1 MDLPTMRGRRRIPS
15 GLVLDLSSYHP
26 WFPGNFTQIQ
36 TKWFSVFLPVV
47 DGVWAPMGYCVFCE
61 ARFITGLLLMFINI
75 LKKNVFLAEDRV
87 LCSQLVAK
95 GGFKWHLG
103 RGKAAKGEKGV
114 PQRAAEFVSQH
125 RRLLNGSFAV
135 TLYAM
140 MHFGRIYRSG
150 HNIIRLFFLDVQMIY
165 NVCQL
170 IMIWFSLVS
179 VALTDKLG
187 DYGPGWHAE
196 QPQQGR
202 GLALGQ

>member
-1 MDLPTMRGRRRIPS
+1 
-15 GLVLDLSSYHP
+15 
-26 WFPGNFTQIQ
+26 
-36 TKWFSVFLPVV
+36 
-47 DGVWAPMGYCVFCE
+47 
-61 ARFITGLLLMFINI
+61 MFINI

-170 IMIWFSLVS
+170 IMIWFSLGVFPNSLSLSPYFHFYFAYNPNMPIVS

-196 QPQQGR
+196 QPQQGK